1 MPRRCWGGMLTA
13 GKVAAGVLETAGIF
27 SEAVMTTLDGEGVL
41 LIMEGAGAG
50 AAGAGAA
57 TAAVGGGG
65 YIWGGIPGMGT
76 GGLEAIMAPML
87 YIWDSTACWARSSC
101 QSGKSGLE
109 LGTEAGEA

>member
-1 MPRRCWGGMLTA
+1 MLTA

-41 LIMEGAGAG
+41 LIME
-50 AAGAGAA
+50 GAGAA